1 MNTHFSSYIR
11 PLTSPNALTQ
21 LVGDAMKLTDQDM
34 PDLGRTAETNKTS
47 QYLLA
52 KQQTKSR
59 KGVTMMKHTTN
70 TMINF
75 NTAITPDSHS
85 ASSPNI
91 ATPWAHEASTVY
103 QTTSDYIIHPS
114 GLL

>member
-1 MNTHFSSYIR
+1 MAAMKSRAWEFR
-11 PLTSPNALTQ
+11 PLTSPNASTQ

-59 KGVTMMKHTTN
+59 KGI

-75 NTAITPDSHS
+75 NTAITPDSNS
-85 ASSPNI
+85 ASSPNK